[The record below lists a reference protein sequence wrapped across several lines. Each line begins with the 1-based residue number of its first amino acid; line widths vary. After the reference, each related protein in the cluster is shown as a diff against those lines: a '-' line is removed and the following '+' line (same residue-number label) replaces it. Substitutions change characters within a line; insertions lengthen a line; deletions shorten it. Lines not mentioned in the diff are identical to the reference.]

1 MIRLIKVKI
10 NEIVDLNGSVIGFF
24 FIYFLPSILHLRC
37 LYFSKNKITSK
48 EKALLDAQNE
58 NEVIDSSRKSD
69 IKVELSEHRNSNDPY
84 AEDSERKI
92 KNRILSGENELP

>member
-37 LYFSKNKITSK
+37 LYFSKNKISFK
-48 EKALLDAQNE
+48 EKALL
-58 NEVIDSSRKSD
+58 
-69 IKVELSEHRNSNDPY
+69 
-84 AEDSERKI
+84 
-92 KNRILSGENELP
+92 